1 MMTSQALKP
10 RLQRMIESPLIS
22 CIAGC
27 AMLWMSFGIRQTF
40 GVFLIPITQETG
52 WDRSTFSVATA
63 LLQLLWGFLQP
74 FIVYFAEAKVGFGKT
89 IFVSCIFYAVGCF
102 LLYASNSL
110 SGLFIFGM
118 GAMIGISTGGNSFS
132 IVMASIGRR
141 FPSGSKRQSIAFG
154 IVSSFGSFGQVCFL
168 PVSRAML
175 TSIGWRMSFIVFG
188 VLMVAFAP
196 LAFFLQSTPQKPPL
210 MLEKDKL
217 EEQLAV
223 VDSKNIAREKEEI
236 IEDYSAPDI
245 KAAIVEAL
253 SSPAFILVTLGFS
266 VCGFHVAFLMTH
278 FPAYLQ
284 GQGINSSLAAWT
296 ISIIGLGSMIGTI
309 IAGYL
314 SSIIE
319 PRFVLMGIFFVR
331 AILIIIMVFIP
342 LSVTTTV
349 VFSVLF
355 GPVLL
360 STVPVTTKFIGD
372 VFGQKYLG
380 TLLSLATVG
389 HQIASFL
396 GAYVAGVV
404 YDRMHDYT
412 RIWYGC
418 LAASILAIFVNFFAG
433 FGPIA
438 KRHPNL
444 KHS

>member
-1 MMTSQALKP
+1 
-10 RLQRMIESPLIS
+10 
-22 CIAGC
+22 
-27 AMLWMSFGIRQTF
+27 
-40 GVFLIPITQETG
+40 
-52 WDRSTFSVATA
+52 
-63 LLQLLWGFLQP
+63 
-74 FIVYFAEAKVGFGKT
+74 
-89 IFVSCIFYAVGCF
+89 
-102 LLYASNSL
+102 
-110 SGLFIFGM
+110 
-118 GAMIGISTGGNSFS
+118 
-132 IVMASIGRR
+132 
-141 FPSGSKRQSIAFG
+141 
-154 IVSSFGSFGQVCFL
+154 
-168 PVSRAML
+168 
-175 TSIGWRMSFIVFG
+175 
-188 VLMVAFAP
+188 MVAFAP
-196 LAFFLQSTPQKPPL
+196 LAYFLQSTPQKPPL

-223 VDSKNIAREKEEI
+223 VDSKNIAREKQEI

-245 KAAIVEAL
+245 KTAIVEAL

-380 TLLSLATVG
+380 TLISLATVG

-418 LAASILAIFVNFFAG
+418 LAASILAIVVNFFAG
-433 FGPIA
+433 FDPIA
-438 KRHPNL
+438 KRQPNL

>member
-10 RLQRMIESPLIS
+10 FLQRMIESPLVS

-40 GVFLIPITQETG
+40 GVYLIPVTQETG
-52 WDRSTFSVATA
+52 WDRSTFSIAAA
-63 LLQLLWGFLQP
+63 LLQLLWGFSQP
-74 FIVYFAEAKVGFGKT
+74 FIVYFAEEKVGFGKT
-89 IFVSCIFYAVGCF
+89 IFVACILYAVGCF
-102 LLYASNSL
+102 LLYASSSL

-118 GAMIGISTGGNSFS
+118 GAMIGW
-132 IVMASIGRR
+132 
-141 FPSGSKRQSIAFG
+141 K
-154 IVSSFGSFGQVCFL
+154 
-168 PVSRAML
+168 
-175 TSIGWRMSFIVFG
+175 MSFIVLG
-188 VLMVAFAP
+188 AIMVAFAP
-196 LAFFLQSTPQKPPL
+196 LAYLLQTIPPKSQL
-210 MLEKDKL
+210 IFEKDKL

-223 VDSKNIAREKEEI
+223 VDSKKIAQEQEI
-236 IEDYSAPDI
+236 IEDNSAPDI
-245 KAAIVEAL
+245 KTAIVEAL
-253 SSPAFILVTLGFS
+253 SSPVFILITLGFS
-266 VCGFHVAFLMTH
+266 VCGFHVAFLVTH

-284 GQGINSSLAAWT
+284 GQGISSSLAAWT

-331 AILIIIMVFIP
+331 AILIIIIVFIP
-342 LSVTTTV
+342 NSVTTTV
-349 VFSVLF
+349 IFSVLF

-372 VFGQKYLG
+372 SFGQKYLG
-380 TLLSLATVG
+380 TLSSLAFVG

-404 YDRMHDYT
+404 YDKMHDYT

-418 LAASILAIFVNFFAG
+418 LAASIFAIFANFFAG
-433 FGPIA
+433 FDSIA
-438 KRHPNL
+438 KRRPNS
-444 KHS
+444 KHL